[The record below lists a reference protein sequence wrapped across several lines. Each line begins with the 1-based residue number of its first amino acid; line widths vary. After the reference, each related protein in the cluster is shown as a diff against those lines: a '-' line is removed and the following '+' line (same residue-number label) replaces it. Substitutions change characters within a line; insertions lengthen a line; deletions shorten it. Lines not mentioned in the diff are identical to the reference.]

1 MKKAADLQTSLKLIQ
16 WDILHIFLDPSVR
29 SLLKKCK
36 TSIWIEKA
44 FFVSRKNF
52 CFAKEENVNGT
63 SILGFNISAKSINWT
78 KEEYFQKRA
87 LLFSYSWKPKF
98 WSNIEDTDENHL
110 HMCCHVKLTT
120 NFSTTKI
127 QRHTKQILCL
137 FSLSFLYVCIYIH
150 MYVKVFLKFEK
161 NGCKM
166 SYRATSIWKDKY

>member
-87 LLFSYSWKPKF
+87 LLFGYSWKPKF

-120 NFSTTKI
+120 NFSTFLLLKYKDTLN
-127 QRHTKQILCL
+127 RSYVS
-137 FSLSFLYVCIYIH
+137 SLSLFYTYVYIFIC
-150 MYVKVFLKFEK
+150 M
-161 NGCKM
+161 
-166 SYRATSIWKDKY
+166 